1 MPTAPE
7 VFEERM
13 ATSAFTHRND
23 ASTVVELQS
32 KIFHQKVV
40 LRNHLNLEDLTQ
52 ADMAEL
58 AASLPHFE
66 NIKVLNIK
74 RFKAGEV
81 EAKAFF
87 EAGQV

>member
-1 MPTAPE
+1 M
-7 VFEERM
+7 
-13 ATSAFTHRND
+13 
-23 ASTVVELQS
+23 VELQS